1 MNEKLE
7 ELRSIIF
14 GMDTFIGYWLD
25 GISVSGAGDDDD
37 VDFYAQADEY
47 CNRALAIIEE
57 LAGGTLYGR
66 Q

>member
-14 GMDTFIGYWLD
+14 KLDTFIGYWLD

-37 VDFYAQADEY
+37 VDFYAKADEY
-47 CNRALAIIEE
+47 RNRALSIIDEIKKD
-57 LAGGTLYGR
+57 
-66 Q
+66 